1 MNPGTPSAAY
11 TEAVEHAIQSRHSV
25 RAFLPTPVPRE
36 LVERILR
43 VASRAPSGTNTQP
56 WQVHVVMG
64 QARQRLSE
72 RILAAFDDPEQLAQH
87 QEEYAYYPQQ
97 WVSPYIERRRKIG
110 WDMYGLLGIGRADK
124 QRMHEQMGRNY
135 RFFDAPVGLFFVVD
149 RLIERGGWFDYGMF
163 VQNVMIAARAHGLHT
178 CPQQAFARFHRLV
191 GEELGLPATQ
201 MLICGMALGYEDT
214 SAPVNQLATER
225 EPVESFARFRE

>member
-1 MNPGTPSAAY
+1 MNPGTPSVAY
-11 TEAVEHAIQSRHSV
+11 TEAVEQAIQSRHSV
-25 RAFLPTPVPRE
+25 RAFLPTPVTRD

-110 WDMYGLLGIGRADK
+110 WDMYGLLGIGRGDK
-124 QRMHEQMGRNY
+124 QLMHEQMGRNY

-178 CPQQAFARFHRLV
+178 CPQQAFARFHRIV
-191 GEELGLPATQ
+191 GEELGLPETQ

-225 EPVESFARFRE
+225 EPVESFARFQE

>member
-1 MNPGTPSAAY
+1 MNPETTSAYA
-11 TEAVEHAIQSRHSV
+11 EAVEHAILSRRSV

-36 LVERILR
+36 RVERILS

-56 WQVHVVMG
+56 WRVHVVMG
-64 QARQRLSE
+64 ESRRRLSE
-72 RILAAFDDPEQLAQH
+72 RILAAFNDPAQREQH
-87 QEEYAYYPQQ
+87 QEEYAYYPLQ

-110 WDMYGLLGIGRADK
+110 WDMYGLLGIGREDK

-178 CPQQAFARFHRLV
+178 CPQQAFARFHRLI
-191 GEELGLPATQ
+191 GQELDLPETQ
-201 MLICGMALGYEDT
+201 MLICGMAMGYEDT
-214 SAPVNQLATER
+214 SAEVNRLVTER
-225 EPVESFARFRE
+225 EPVASFAHFRE

>member
-1 MNPGTPSAAY
+1 MNPDTPSVY
-11 TEAVEHAIQSRHSV
+11 TEAVEHAIESRHSV
-25 RAFLPTPVPRE
+25 RAFLPTPVERA

-56 WQVHVVMG
+56 WCVHVVMG

-72 RILAAFDDPEQLAQH
+72 RILAAFNDPVQREQH
-87 QEEYAYYPQQ
+87 QEEYAYYPLQ

-110 WDMYGLLGIGRADK
+110 WDMYGLLGIGREDR
-124 QRMHEQMGRNY
+124 QRMHEQMARNY

-163 VQNVMIAARAHGLHT
+163 VQSVMIAARAHGLHT
-178 CPQQAFARFHRLV
+178 CPQQAFARFHRLI
-191 GEELGLPATQ
+191 GEELELPATQ
-201 MLICGMALGYEDT
+201 MLICGMAMGYEDT
-214 SAPVNQLATER
+214 TAAVNRLLTER
-225 EPVESFARFRE
+225 EPVSSFAHFRE